1 LLNKVNNSLKSRN
14 LEPIFSVKKSPL
26 EQENHKKLNV
36 IDEENETNNNNNDN
50 DNNNNKNNNDNNNNR
65 YDEKD
70 NVIYYIEHSKLK
82 DIKTNF

>member
-1 LLNKVNNSLKSRN
+1 
-14 LEPIFSVKKSPL
+14 VKKAPL
-26 EQENHKKLNV
+26 EQENKKNLNV
-36 IDEENETNNNNNDN
+36 IDEENETNNNNE
-50 DNNNNKNNNDNNNNR
+50 NNNR